1 MYFKYKKQTET
12 LLYLH
17 HTLTKDILRSRR
29 GGRFIEQEKRIIFQ
43 RGLLDWSLP
52 IWTLP
57 SVSEIRDKM

>member
-29 GGRFIEQEKRIIFQ
+29 GGRFIEQGKKDNISKRAP
-43 RGLLDWSLP
+43 RLVVAYLDFALC
-52 IWTLP
+52 
-57 SVSEIRDKM
+57 V